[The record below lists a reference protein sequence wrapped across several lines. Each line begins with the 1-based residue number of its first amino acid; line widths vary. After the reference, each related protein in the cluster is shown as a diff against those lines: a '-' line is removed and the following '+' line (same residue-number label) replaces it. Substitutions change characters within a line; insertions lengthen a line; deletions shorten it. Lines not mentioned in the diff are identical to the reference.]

1 MKLTIIAQDKSVTK
15 DGTCVPDIDMSSWLP
30 TDVWA
35 VNWDSETSTG
45 EIEYNDGK
53 PNEVISDIGI
63 YSQAVTDFDTALPNS
78 EETKLRGFVL
88 TPINSLRVLR
98 DNKLAESDWTQF
110 TDSPLAD
117 DKKKEWATY
126 RQKLRDL
133 PATETDYENP
143 TWPTEP
149 T

>member
-1 MKLTIIAQDKSVTK
+1 MKLTIIAEDKSVTK

-53 PNEVISDIGI
+53 PNVAINEIGI
-63 YSQAVTDFDTALPNS
+63 YSQAVTDFDKALPDA

-117 DKKKEWATY
+117 AKKTEWATY

>member
-1 MKLTIIAQDKSVTK
+1 MKLTVIAVDKSVTK
-15 DGTCVPDIDMSSWLP
+15 DGTCVSDIDMSSWLP

-53 PNEVISDIGI
+53 PNVAISDIGI
-63 YSQAVTDFDTALPNS
+63 YSQAITDFDKALPDD
-78 EETKLRGFVL
+78 EETQLKGFVL
-88 TPINSLRVLR
+88 SPINSLRVVR
-98 DNKLAESDWTQF
+98 DGKLTDSDWTQLPDSAL
-110 TDSPLAD
+110 TDA
-117 DKKKEWATY
+117 KKTEWATY

-133 PATETDYENP
+133 PATETNYENP

>member
-1 MKLTIIAQDKSVTK
+1 MKLTIIAADKSIVK
-15 DGTCVPDIDMSSWLP
+15 DGVCVPDLDMSSWLP

-53 PNEVISDIGI
+53 PNATISEIGI

-78 EETKLRGFVL
+78 EETLLRGFQMSA
-88 TPINSLRVLR
+88 INELRTVR
-98 DNKLAESDWTQF
+98 DGKLDSSDWTQLPDAQL
-110 TDSPLAD
+110 TDS
-117 DKKKEWATY
+117 KKAEWVTY
-126 RQKLRDL
+126 RQELRDL
-133 PATETDYENP
+133 PANTSDPSNQ

-149 T
+149 N